1 MQMQKQGHTTACREA
16 MRLAL
21 VNGLVVQAIAS
32 VLRIRLGVEDLVSD
46 SRLRVDQLAAGAE
59 ANTPSL
65 LRVLRALAGI
75 NLWQVRVIGQHPP
88 RVPLGQVGLLQFQKL
103 NC

>member
-1 MQMQKQGHTTACREA
+1 MQKQGHTTACREM

-21 VNGLVVQAIAS
+21 IHGLVVQAIAS

-46 SRLRVDQLAAGAE
+46 SRLRVDRLAAGAE

-75 NLWQVRVIGQHPP
+75 DL
-88 RVPLGQVGLLQFQKL
+88 
-103 NC
+103 